1 MISFSEKIDYENVT
15 SIGCIEQPV
24 TERMRTFLRLE
35 FLYYPMLKN
44 IEKNDEWSTRT
55 SISFLLEI
63 QSILSRGDVRNDLL
77 NELDQ
82 HIYNFERFETCSDV
96 DSNRL
101 DDVIKKLSFTR
112 DKVSNIGPGYLRPL
126 KENVFLNLIKHR
138 SSIPGGTCEFDLP
151 EYNYWLKQP
160 LLRRL
165 EDLNKW
171 IKPIKIL
178 CEGVNEVLWLIRE
191 IAQPIE
197 VKAIKGMYQH
207 NMQKSNNCRLLRLRL
222 KEELNLFPEIS
233 GSQHRFTV
241 RFLQWS
247 TVESRAVQTTD
258 DVPFQ
263 LTIC

>member
-1 MISFSEKIDYENVT
+1 MISFSEKIDHENVT
-15 SIGCIEQPV
+15 PIGCIEQPI

-35 FLYYPMLKN
+35 FLYYPMLRN

-82 HIYNFERFETCSDV
+82 HIYNFERFKTCSDI
-96 DSNRL
+96 DTNRL
-101 DDVIKKLSFTR
+101 DGVIKKLSFTR
-112 DKVSNIGPGYLRPL
+112 GKVSNIGPSYLRPL
-126 KENVFLNLIKHR
+126 KDNVFLNLIKHR

-160 LLRRL
+160 LLRRQ

-191 IAQPIE
+191 SAQPIE
-197 VKAIKGMYQH
+197 AKAIKGMYQQ

>member
-1 MISFSEKIDYENVT
+1 MISFSEKLNEENET
-15 SIGCIEQPV
+15 DIGFIEQPV
-24 TERMRTFLRLE
+24 SERMRTFLRLE
-35 FLYYPMLKN
+35 FLYYPMLRN

-82 HIYNFERFETCSDV
+82 HIYNFERFETHSDV
-96 DSNRL
+96 DNSRL
-101 DDVIKKLSFTR
+101 TNLIMKLTLTR
-112 DKVSNIGPGYLRPL
+112 SKISNIGPGYLSPL
-126 KENVFLNLIKHR
+126 KDNVFLNLIKHR

-160 LLRRL
+160 LSRRQ

-171 IKPIKIL
+171 TKPIKIL
-178 CEGVNEVLWLIRE
+178 CEGVSEVLWLIRE
-191 IAQPIE
+191 SAQPIE
-197 VKAIKGMYQH
+197 VKAIKGMYQYT
-207 NMQKSNNCRLLRLRL
+207 MQRNNNFRLLRLKL
-222 KEELNLFPEIS
+222 EGESNLFPEIS
-233 GSQHRFTV
+233 GNQHRFTV
-241 RFLQWS
+241 RFLEWS
-247 TVESRAVQTTD
+247 TVESRAIQTTD